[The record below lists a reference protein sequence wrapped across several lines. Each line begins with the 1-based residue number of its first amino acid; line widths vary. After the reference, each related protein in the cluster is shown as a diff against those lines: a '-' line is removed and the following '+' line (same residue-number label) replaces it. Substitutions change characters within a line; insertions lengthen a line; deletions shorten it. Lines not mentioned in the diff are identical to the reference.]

1 MRVRLLAIWWVGVSG
16 AMDWGRWISD
26 GLRMGLIGFLL
37 LTFPYWLPLINFLLI
52 SFLLI
57 GFH

>member
-1 MRVRLLAIWWVGVSG
+1 VGVSVGGDGLG